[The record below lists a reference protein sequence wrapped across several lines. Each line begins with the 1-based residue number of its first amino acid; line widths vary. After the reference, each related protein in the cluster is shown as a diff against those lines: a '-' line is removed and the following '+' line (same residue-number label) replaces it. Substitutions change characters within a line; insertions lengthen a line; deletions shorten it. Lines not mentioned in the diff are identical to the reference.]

1 MKAGSFTALNCDART
16 NETEPGQGSAE
27 AAKAPREAAGNRYRR
42 LVEQIRK
49 ILGQHYASKYRVR

>member
-27 AAKAPREAAGNRYRR
+27 KLNSMTSRARLDDVPASATEVLAGKTR
-42 LVEQIRK
+42 
-49 ILGQHYASKYRVR
+49 GRVVIDL

>member
-27 AAKAPREAAGNRYRR
+27 KLKSMTSHAILYDVPTPAAEILAGQTR
-42 LVEQIRK
+42 
-49 ILGQHYASKYRVR
+49 GRVVIDL

>member
-27 AAKAPREAAGNRYRR
+27 KLKSMTSHARLDDVPTLAAEILAGQTR
-42 LVEQIRK
+42 
-49 ILGQHYASKYRVR
+49 GRVVIDL